1 MPELPLLPPSSE
13 KSASPWLPAF
23 PWGTFHAGTPLGGCQ
38 GAAAGGGRWVTRR
51 AGQGITSQAGAAGGR
66 RRVGSDV
73 CGIPGGC
80 SDGCS
85 QWRSL
90 AFWEFPI
97 SDAGAL
103 FPFDLLAPSRFQMIR
118 RLKVRYQLRTKA
130 RFGSVRTPARGKV
143 FQTLINLLEG
153 LWGGL

>member
-1 MPELPLLPPSSE
+1 MTRSCRGEEVSE
-13 KSASPWLPAF
+13 VRAE
-23 PWGTFHAGTPLGGCQ
+23 
-38 GAAAGGGRWVTRR
+38 AAGE
-51 AGQGITSQAGAAGGR
+51 R

-97 SDAGAL
+97 SDASVL
-103 FPFDLLAPSRFQMIR
+103 FSFDLLALSRFQIIW

-130 RFGSVRTPARGKV
+130 RFGFVGTPTRCKV
-143 FQTLINLLEG
+143 F
-153 LWGGL
+153 